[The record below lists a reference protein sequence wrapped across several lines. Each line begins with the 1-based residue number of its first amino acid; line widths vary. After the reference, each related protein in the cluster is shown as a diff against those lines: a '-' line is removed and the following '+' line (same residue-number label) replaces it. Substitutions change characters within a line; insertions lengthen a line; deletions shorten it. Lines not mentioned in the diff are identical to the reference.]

1 MRGDCLREGLL
12 CFFVGRWDGVEAVA
26 RDEAIDLA
34 ENAVDGRYVAVF
46 HVDAAEDSADGSD
59 EGLGAV
65 PRDKAEF
72 VERGLD
78 VVVHG
83 FEFAVCGQIDFR
95 WFVGGFGMGCAKEFV
110 AVDEGGLRQVEGGI
124 AHG

>member
-1 MRGDCLREGLL
+1 MS
-12 CFFVGRWDGVEAVA
+12 

-34 ENAVDGRYVAVF
+34 EDAVDGRYVAVF
-46 HVDAAEDSADGSD
+46 HVDAAEYSADGSD

-72 VERGLD
+72 VERSFN

-83 FEFAVCGQIDFR
+83 FEFAVRSQIDF
-95 WFVGGFGMGCAKEFV
+95 
-110 AVDEGGLRQVEGGI
+110 
-124 AHG
+124 

>member
-1 MRGDCLREGLL
+1 MGGDCLRERLL
-12 CFFVGRWDGVEAVA
+12 CFLIGRWNGVEVVP
-26 RDEAIDLA
+26 RDEAIDLS
-34 ENAVDGRYVAVF
+34 EDAVDGGYVAVF

-72 VERGLD
+72 VECGLD

-83 FEFAVCGQIDFR
+83 FEFAVR
-95 WFVGGFGMGCAKEFV
+95 SEVEF
-110 AVDEGGLRQVEGGI
+110 
-124 AHG
+124 

>member
-1 MRGDCLREGLL
+1 MGGDYRRDRLL
-12 CFFVGRWDGVEAVA
+12 CFFIGRWDGVEAVP

-34 ENAVDGRYVAVF
+34 EDAVYGRHVAVF
-46 HVDAAEDSADGSD
+46 HVDSAEYSADGSN

-72 VERGLD
+72 VECGLD

-83 FEFAVCGQIDFR
+83 FEFAVRSQIEFR

-110 AVDEGGLRQVEGGI
+110 AIDEGGLRQVEGRVT
-124 AHG
+124 HG

>member
-1 MRGDCLREGLL
+1 MWDDCLRERLL
-12 CFFVGRWDGVEAVA
+12 CFLIGRGDGGEAGP

-34 ENAVDGRYVAVF
+34 DDAVDGRHVAVF

-59 EGLGAV
+59 EGLRPM

-83 FEFAVCGQIDFR
+83 FEFAVRSQID
-95 WFVGGFGMGCAKEFV
+95 
-110 AVDEGGLRQVEGGI
+110 L
-124 AHG
+124 

>member
-1 MRGDCLREGLL
+1 MS
-12 CFFVGRWDGVEAVA
+12 
-26 RDEAIDLA
+26 RDEAIDLT
-34 ENAVDGRYVAVF
+34 EDAVDGRDVAVF

-65 PRDKAEF
+65 SGDKAEF
-72 VERGLD
+72 VERSLD

-83 FEFAVCGQIDFR
+83 FEFAVRSQIGFR
-95 WFVGGFGMGCAKEFV
+95 WFVGDFGMGCAKEFV
-110 AVDEGGLRQVEGGI
+110 AVDEGGLRQVEGGV